1 MMTPQLS
8 IMFIITGSLLLLFL
22 GIYIVISNF
31 FRIYHLS
38 RRLEAYTIDSLIEPG
53 SSVGDTLYLVGLDIL
68 ERLSRSISKFQIFKR
83 YSKRYETYLIQ
94 KETNDLFLIEFLSKK
109 IIWASFFLGFY
120 LFSCGFHI
128 FLPSVFGTLFFI
140 LLGFFLPD
148 IYWESKK
155 RARIHQIEEDLIKAI
170 TIMGNS
176 LKAGKSI
183 TQSLEAVSKE
193 IVGPLKE
200 EFDKMN
206 LDLKF
211 GLDLETVFERF
222 SHRVPT
228 EDVNYITTS
237 LIILNRTGGDISTIF
252 ESIEANFLERRKLIQ
267 ELKATTASANAIF
280 KILVSL
286 PFIIVLIIHIFNRTY
301 FEAFFKSPIGY
312 LLLFLTIALYLIYL
326 VIIHN
331 IMRIED

>member
-68 ERLSRSISKFQIFKR
+68 ERISRSISKFQIFKR

-148 IYWESKK
+148 
-155 RARIHQIEEDLIKAI
+155 
-170 TIMGNS
+170 
-176 LKAGKSI
+176 
-183 TQSLEAVSKE
+183 